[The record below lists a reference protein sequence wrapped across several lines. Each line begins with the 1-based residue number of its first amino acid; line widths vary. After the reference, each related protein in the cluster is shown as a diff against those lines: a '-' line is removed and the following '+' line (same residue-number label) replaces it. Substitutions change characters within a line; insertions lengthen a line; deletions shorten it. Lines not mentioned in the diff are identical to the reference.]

1 MERRELKKNSS
12 KTEAQD
18 KRTLKTEDN
27 SSKTEAKDKVTSKSE
42 DSQGEKALMKEEQG
56 GDHSKR
62 SRSCNV
68 DHVKN

>member
-18 KRTLKTEDN
+18 NRTSKIEDN
-27 SSKTEAKDKVTSKSE
+27 SSKTEAQDKITLKTE

-56 GDHSKR
+56 GDHA
-62 SRSCNV
+62 
-68 DHVKN
+68 